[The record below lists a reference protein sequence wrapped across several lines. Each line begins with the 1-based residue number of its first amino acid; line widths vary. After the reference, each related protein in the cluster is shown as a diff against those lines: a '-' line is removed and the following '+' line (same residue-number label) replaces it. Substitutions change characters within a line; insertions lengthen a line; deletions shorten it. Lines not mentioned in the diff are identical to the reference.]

1 MHAVLYPRPKE
12 FVYTEVDDP
21 PLRPGHVRVR
31 VKATTIC
38 ATDMKVFSGVWPGTP
53 FPHVAGHEWAGEV
66 TEAGPGVTALTP
78 GDRVGIEVHCGCG
91 ACRPC
96 IEGLY
101 NLCEHYGDPAAGHAH
116 VGLTTW
122 GGFAGQAVVP
132 ARVCHELPAGMDWE
146 TAAFTDNIGIAL
158 WAVERT
164 GLKAGETVA
173 VVGPGCF
180 GLLSLQVARALGAGR
195 VLLVGTRAERLA
207 LGERLGADATVNAA
221 AGDPVARV
229 RALTAGRGADVVVEF
244 AGSEQ
249 GAAQALQMARRGG
262 RVVLAGATAPGRE
275 LRIDLAT
282 IVRGHLNVYGSVG
295 NPQWVS
301 QRGLELL
308 QRGAVSVA
316 PLITH
321 RMGLKEFAR
330 AWEITHGRLDG
341 AIRVMMHPEE

>member
-1 MHAVLYPRPKE
+1 MKAVLYPRPNE
-12 FVYTEVDDP
+12 FVLTRVDEL
-21 PLRPGHVRVR
+21 PLPAGQVRVK

-38 ATDMKVFSGVWPGTP
+38 ATDQKVFSGNWPKCR

-66 TEAGPGVTALTP
+66 VETGSGVVGLQP

-101 NLCEHYGDPAAGHAH
+101 NLCEHYGDLDAGHAH

-122 GGFAGQAVVP
+122 GGFAEYAVVP
-132 ARVCHELPAGMDWE
+132 ARVAHRLPAGMDWD

-158 WAVERT
+158 WAVERSA
-164 GLKAGETVA
+164 LKAGETIA

-180 GLLSLQVARALGAGR
+180 GLLSVQVARALGAAR
-195 VLLVGTRAERLA
+195 VILAGTRPDRLA
-207 LGERLGADATVNAA
+207 LGARLGADVTVDAA
-221 AGDPVARV
+221 RVDPVAAV
-229 RALTAGRGADVVVEF
+229 RDATGGKGADVVVEF

-249 GAAQALQMARRGG
+249 AAAQALQMARRGG
-262 RVVLAGATAPGRE
+262 RVTLAGATAPGRE
-275 LRIDLAT
+275 LRVDLST
-282 IVRGHLNVYGSVG
+282 IVRGHLKVSGSVG
-295 NPQWVS
+295 NPRWVS
-301 QRGLELL
+301 RRGLELI
-308 QRGAVSVA
+308 QRGLVQVA

-321 RMGLKEFAR
+321 RMALDDFAR
-330 AWEITHGRLDG
+330 AWEVTHGRKDG